1 MGRVE
6 GKVALITGAARGQGR
21 SHALR
26 LAEEGA
32 DIIALDIGRQ
42 IGTVGYEMPGADALE
57 ETVSLVK
64 EKGRRSLGF
73 AVDVRDQKG
82 LDDAVAASLVELGHI
97 DIVCANAGI
106 LSSGPAW
113 EQTEQQWQDTLDVN
127 LTGAWHTL
135 KAAAP
140 HMIEQQAGGAMVIVS
155 SLAGLKGARGAVS
168 YVASKH
174 GTVGLMRTFAH
185 ELGPYGIRVNS
196 VHPTSVATP
205 MVLNEVSTRAMRPD
219 LENPTVEDTAEIRSR
234 PHLLPIPWVD
244 PIDISNAVL
253 WLVSDEARYV
263 TGVAL
268 PVDAGAAI
276 K

>member
-6 GKVALITGAARGQGR
+6 GKVALVTGAARGQGR

-32 DIIALDIGRQ
+32 DVVVLDIGRQ
-42 IGTVGYEMPGADALE
+42 IGTVGYEMPGVDALE
-57 ETVSLVK
+57 ETVSLVRDV
-64 EKGRRSLGF
+64 GRRSLGF
-73 AVDVRDQKG
+73 AVDVRDQQG
-82 LDDAVAASLVELGHI
+82 LDVAVAAAVAELGHI

-113 EQTEQQWQDTLDVN
+113 EHSEDQWNDTIGVN

-135 KAAAP
+135 KATSP
-140 HMIEQQAGGAMVIVS
+140 QMIIQGSGSIVIVS
-155 SLAGLKGARGAVS
+155 SLAGLKGARGAVA
-168 YVASKH
+168 YAASKH
-174 GTVGLMRTFAH
+174 GCVGLMRTFAQ

-205 MVLNEVSTRAMRPD
+205 MVLNDASSRALRPD
-219 LENPTVEDTAEIRSR
+219 LENPTFEDTVEIRSA
-234 PHLLPIPWVD
+234 PHLLPVPWVE

-253 WLVSDEARYV
+253 WLASDEARYV